1 MSRLY
6 LSSWWFQSCF
16 NLYLVITV
24 NHGTPNGRFSNQG
37 MVAHIPWLVGCL
49 IQILW
54 WKPIC
59 CLAHSTC
66 FVEMFFTVWTF
77 WNHWNSEFLK
87 TETSVCV
94 CVRGSARIEQGHPG
108 TASHLRQILQS
119 PQPAQLSFLAAAC
132 AVVVPASW
140 VASELAL
147 MFQSSAFI
155 KYIIYIYR

>member
-1 MSRLY
+1 MVSIL
-6 LSSWWFQSCF
+6 FQSLSG
-16 NLYLVITV
+16 NYSKPRYTQRTLLESG
-24 NHGTPNGRFSNQG
+24 HGCSHPLACWVSNPDSLMKAYMLLG
-37 MVAHIPWLVGCL
+37 SFHVFRGNVFHSLN
-49 IQILW
+49 IL
-54 WKPIC
+54 KP
-59 CLAHSTC
+59 
-66 FVEMFFTVWTF
+66 
-77 WNHWNSEFLK
+77 LK
-87 TETSVCV
+87 LRVFENRNVRVCV

-155 KYIIYIYR
+155 KYNIYIYR